1 MVFGVKQR
9 FASGDGK
16 SLGLGN
22 YTPPITTGFLEETS
36 PMRYQTALA
45 IAASAALS
53 TVSSVAMAQDAEPSY
68 KADPSVYKVVFEN
81 QYFRVIEANKEK
93 GQRDRAHS
101 HPVQSVVYFFTD
113 CSEKLTGPDGQSRN
127 TSNKAGHV
135 VAPPIVKSHTSENIG
150 SGACHQLFVERK

>member
-1 MVFGVKQR
+1 MH
-9 FASGDGK
+9 
-16 SLGLGN
+16 N
-22 YTPPITTGFLEETS
+22 H
-36 PMRYQTALA
+36 TALA
-45 IAASAALS
+45 IAASAALFM
-53 TVSSVAMAQDAEPSY
+53 VSSVVMAQDAEPSY
-68 KADPSVYKVVFEN
+68 KADPGVYKVIFEN

-113 CSEKLTGPDGQSRN
+113 CSEKLTGPDGRSRN

-135 VAPPIVKSHTSENIG
+135 VAPPIVRSHTSENIG